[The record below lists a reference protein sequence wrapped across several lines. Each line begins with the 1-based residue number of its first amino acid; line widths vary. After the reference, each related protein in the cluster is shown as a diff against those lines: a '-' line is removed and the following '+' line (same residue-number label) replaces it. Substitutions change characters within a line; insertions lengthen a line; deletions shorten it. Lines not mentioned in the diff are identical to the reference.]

1 MPIKLRLKYPHIM
14 PSREREYTFYS
25 FRGREAA
32 FITEYT
38 SKYLLVSGLTLIRCL
53 NPLQLP

>member
-14 PSREREYTFYS
+14 LSREREYTFYS
-25 FRGREAA
+25 FKGRKAA

-38 SKYLLVSGLTLIRCL
+38 SKLSSCL
-53 NPLQLP
+53 WPDIN